1 MAEYT
6 THYNLKKPAKNEN
19 YNIDVANQNNDIID
33 EKLYGKVDKKAGKDL
48 STNDFT
54 NEYKKKLDTLNNYDD
69 ADAIKQITN
78 FNERVGKVEEANTEI
93 SKNVE
98 VLQEEQTTQN
108 ENIEKNAEGIA
119 TINEKIGDIDTVLD
133 FINGEVI

>member
-54 NEYKKKLDTLNNYDD
+54 NEYKKKLDTLKNYDD
-69 ADAIKQITN
+69 AEVIKQITS
-78 FNERVGKVEEANTEI
+78 FNERAGKVEEANTEI

-98 VLQEEQTTQN
+98 ALKTDNETNKTAISELKETT
-108 ENIEKNAEGIA
+108 A
-119 TINEKIGDIDTVLD
+119 
-133 FINGEVI
+133 

>member
-6 THYNLKKPAKNEN
+6 THYNLKKPARNEN

-48 STNDFT
+48 STNDFID
-54 NEYKKKLDTLNNYDD
+54 EYKKKLDNLKNYDD
-69 ADAIKQITN
+69 SEVIKQITS
-78 FNERVGKVEEANTEI
+78 FNKRAGKVEEANVEI

-98 VLQEEQTTQN
+98 VLQKEQTTQN